1 MPRKRIIKMTA
12 VAGIVGPILFA
23 TALLSLTVLQHD
35 FMVGIGWQPW
45 RDPAGAWP
53 SGLALGPYGWVQ
65 VWSFVLSGLLLMIF
79 AVGLHLGTT
88 NGRASRIGPA
98 LLFLAGTAM
107 ALMGFETDP
116 IRRTGPR
123 TVHGW
128 IHDLAFVLFVLAL
141 LLTFFFLWRR
151 LSKDPLWRS
160 HARYTLVTGSLAT
173 LLLFLPD
180 VAYYV
185 FIANALA
192 WFEVMAI
199 QLWRLSASSPRR

>member
-1 MPRKRIIKMTA
+1 MVRLAA
-12 VAGIVGPILFA
+12 VAGMIGPVLFVVVLLA
-23 TALLSLTVLQHD
+23 LTAIQYD
-35 FMVGIGWQPW
+35 FMIGIGWRPL

-116 IRRTGPR
+116 IRRTAPR
-123 TVHGW
+123 TPHGLV
-128 IHDLAFVLFVLAL
+128 HDLAFALFVLTVL
-141 LLTFFFLWRR
+141 LAFFFLWRR
-151 LSKDPLWRS
+151 LSEDPLWRG
-160 HARYTLVTGSLAT
+160 HARYTLVTGLLAALF
-173 LLLFLPD
+173 LLLPG
-180 VAYYV
+180 VAYYL
-185 FIANALA
+185 FLA
-192 WFEVMAI
+192 VVLIWFEVMALR
-199 QLWRLSASSPRR
+199 LWRLCARSPRR

>member
-1 MPRKRIIKMTA
+1 M
-12 VAGIVGPILFA
+12 L
-23 TALLSLTVLQHD
+23 
-35 FMVGIGWQPW
+35 GIGWRPL

-53 SGLALGPYGWVQ
+53 SGLALGLYGRVQ
-65 VWSFVLSGLLLMIF
+65 VWSFVISGFLLMVF
-79 AVGLHLGTT
+79 AFGLHFGAT
-88 NGRASRIGPA
+88 GGPGSRVGPT
-98 LLFLAGTAM
+98 LLFVAGTAM
-107 ALMGFETDP
+107 ALMAFETDP

-123 TVHGW
+123 TLHGW
-128 IHDLAFVLFVLAL
+128 IHDAAFVLFVLAVL
-141 LLTFFFLWRR
+141 PAFFFLWRR

-199 QLWRLSASSPRR
+199 RLWRLSASSPRR